1 MGLRLA
7 EGVDLQRISKMS
19 GLEPDMLVDHEAI
32 ARLTKLDLLER
43 DRQRLRLTP
52 AAMLLLDAILP
63 EIVRI

>member
-1 MGLRLA
+1 
-7 EGVDLQRISKMS
+7 
-19 GLEPDMLVDHEAI
+19 LEPDMLVDHEAI